1 MKNYMIIYSGRLFA
15 VALMAFA
22 ITATASAQQAEVSRI
37 RTVYHP
43 GETLTLSLAFDG
55 PGAVQLHEL
64 RMTLTAPEN
73 KDQPGLAASI
83 MTITSKKSGPE
94 EFEVRYVIPES
105 QATGDYNLV
114 QVIAR
119 TEGPNPLTFSYNR
132 TNNLPPLAV
141 RIENDRRGVKPKL
154 KAVTALP

>member
-1 MKNYMIIYSGRLFA
+1 MKNRMIIYSGRIIA
-15 VALMAFA
+15 VALIGLA
-22 ITATASAQQAEVSRI
+22 IAATALAQQAEVSRI

-43 GETLTLSLAFDG
+43 GDTITLSLVFDG

-105 QATGDYNLV
+105 QATGDYNLI
-114 QVIAR
+114 QVLAR
-119 TEGPNPLTFSYNR
+119 TAGPNPLTFSYDR
-132 TNNLPPLAV
+132 TNNLPPLVV

-154 KAVTALP
+154 KAVTALQ